1 MISAQLSGQVVQR
14 SALGA
19 LFPFPLPLCSPLLHA
34 PSVSFP
40 WASVPSR
47 PQCPPVLG
55 GPRFS
60 PTHVT
65 PTPALLCH
73 LPVPATGTVRSPQSA
88 CIWFPF
94 DVKLNSSWL
103 DSVLSDRA
111 VCSHSPIRHTGVQCR
126 GQACFSAQFS
136 SVAQSCP
143 TLCDPTDR
151 STPGLPVHHQL
162 PELTQTHVHRVGD
175 AIQPSH
181 PLSSPSSP
189 TFNLSQL
196 ESLFK

>member
-1 MISAQLSGQVVQR
+1 MGVGFKCTLHLCAHLPAAQGGVLSATLALPSPCRSGDFSSAVRAGRPEVCSWRFISVSAALS
-14 SALGA
+14 
-19 LFPFPLPLCSPLLHA
+19 PCSPLLHA

-55 GPRFS
+55 GPRSS

-73 LPVPATGTVRSPQSA
+73 LPVPALGTVRSPQSA

-103 DSVLSDRA
+103 DST
-111 VCSHSPIRHTGVQCR
+111 PIRSGCV
-126 GQACFSAQFS
+126 FAQP
-136 SVAQSCP
+136 C
-143 TLCDPTDR
+143 
-151 STPGLPVHHQL
+151 
-162 PELTQTHVHRVGD
+162 
-175 AIQPSH
+175 
-181 PLSSPSSP
+181 
-189 TFNLSQL
+189 
-196 ESLFK
+196 